1 MTEMAYLSKL
11 KRSGILQ
18 IMLCDSF
25 LVYFIFWDWRIRTV
39 CGKPSILIKQRV
51 GIVNFRVSM
60 DVPKAVKLRRVMLLH
75 TISHSE
81 VNCIG
86 GRELGQRAQSN
97 RHGTTADFKL
107 LSNEIEPQPFVRLMR
122 GRALITGQTQSIKFF
137 VFFQIKHKCARPEQT
152 RAPGAGGVVF
162 RVWPFQRV
170 ISLMVH
176 H

>member
-1 MTEMAYLSKL
+1 MRQLLDLFY
-11 KRSGILQ
+11 
-18 IMLCDSF
+18 F
-25 LVYFIFWDWRIRTV
+25 LDWIIRTV
-39 CGKPSILIKQRV
+39 CGKTSILIKQRV

-107 LSNEIEPQPFVRLMR
+107 LSNEIEPQPFVRLYR
-122 GRALITGQTQSIKFF
+122 SDARLRIDYRSDSIKQAFF
-137 VFFQIKHKCARPEQT
+137 VFFQTKHKCARPEQT

-162 RVWPFQRV
+162 RVGPFQRV